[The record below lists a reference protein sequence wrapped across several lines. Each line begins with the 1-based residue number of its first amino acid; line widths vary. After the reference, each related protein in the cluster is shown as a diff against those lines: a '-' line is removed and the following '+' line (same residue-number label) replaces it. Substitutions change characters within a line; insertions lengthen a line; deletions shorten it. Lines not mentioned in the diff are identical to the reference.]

1 MESVELYAVVAF
13 GVVAI
18 LQIFYQSFFMLR
30 MRGRKEFSDK
40 RPPLSIVVCAR
51 NEGGNISRLIDSL
64 MQQKYPE
71 FQVVVVDDCST
82 DDTLMQLA
90 EAHQRYPQL
99 YYTSIPIDN
108 HFKHGKKLAVT
119 VGIKAAKYQHLVMT
133 DADCVPSSDRWLE
146 SIAQA
151 YTEGKQLVIGYGKY
165 RKIGGLLNYII
176 RYEAFWN
183 AVQYFGF
190 AVAFRPFMGVGR
202 NMSYKRELY
211 DASSKYRCNIK
222 VLSGDDDLFISE
234 MGTRANTSIVF
245 SADSQ
250 TVSEPKH
257 TWSQWVAQKAR
268 HLQTASYYPKS
279 VSSILML
286 EQITRQLTIW
296 GGVVLL
302 ICMPNVIILSSVASA
317 LFVREVLIYISLYRA
332 QKLMGE
338 RGLWGAAIIMDTL
351 LPWIQLLAWICG
363 QSTKKN
369 TKWR

>member
-1 MESVELYAVVAF
+1 MESVELYAIIAF
-13 GVVAI
+13 GVVAV

-30 MRGRKEFSDK
+30 MRRRKEISTE
-40 RPPLSIVVCAR
+40 RPPLSVVVCAR
-51 NEGGNISRLIDSL
+51 NEGYNIARLVDSL
-64 MQQKYPE
+64 MAQKYPE

-90 EAHQRYPQL
+90 EARERHPKL

-119 VGIKAAKYQHLVMT
+119 VGIKAAKYAHLVMT
-133 DADCVPSSDRWLE
+133 DADCVPSSEHWLE
-146 SIAQA
+146 NIAQA
-151 YTEGKQLVIGYGKY
+151 FTDGKQLVIGYGKY
-165 RKIGGLLNYII
+165 RKTSGLLNFII
-176 RYEAFWN
+176 RFEAFWN

-190 AVAFRPFMGVGR
+190 ALAFRPFMGVGR
-202 NMSYKRELY
+202 NMAYKRELY
-211 DASSKYRCNIK
+211 DASSKYRRNIH
-222 VLSGDDDLFISE
+222 VLSGDDDLFIAE
-234 MGTRANTSIVF
+234 MGTRKNTAVVF
-245 SADSQ
+245 SEDSQ
-250 TVSEPKH
+250 TISEPKH

-268 HLQTASYYPKS
+268 HLQTASYYPTS

-302 ICMPNVIILSSVASA
+302 ILIPTFPIVISVASA

-351 LPWIQLLAWICG
+351 LPWIQLIAWICG
-363 QSTKKN
+363 KSTKKS